1 MSPVPRYPRSDRGG
15 YNSGYRGAP
24 RGGGRGRGRGS
35 HNSGGYESGPPVAP
49 TYDSYETNG
58 YNGGE
63 RYNSTPSTFGS
74 YGGPHVSLLE
84 KKGVQASLEWLCH
97 TFQLFNLPLSQR

>member
-74 YGGPHVSLLE
+74 YGGPPPPAPGGYVAPTPYSGSNYDDDWNE
-84 KKGVQASLEWLCH
+84 GA
-97 TFQLFNLPLSQR
+97 LSSV